1 MAGRFPLYTDADI
14 RGHLVKAFIER
25 GWDVVRAIDLFPKA
39 TPDLQ
44 HFEKAAE
51 LDRVLV
57 TNDQPSIDIAHSWL
71 REGRSFRAMITW
83 PQVHYDRMT
92 DGDILEKFEPLAE
105 QDEPF
110 DPDYPIVH
118 LTPDF

>member
-25 GWDVVRAIDLFPKA
+25 GWDVVRAIDLFPEA

-57 TNDQPSIDIAHSWL
+57 TNTSPLSISPTA
-71 REGRSFRAMITW
+71 G
-83 PQVHYDRMT
+83 
-92 DGDILEKFEPLAE
+92 
-105 QDEPF
+105 
-110 DPDYPIVH
+110 
-118 LTPDF
+118 